1 MGKKDLHKKKR
12 LASAHRKGKSG
23 RVPAF
28 VMIRTNRAI
37 TFNSHRRDWRTDKLS
52 KKEKE

>member
-12 LASAHRKGKSG
+12 LASARRKGGSG

-28 VMIRTNRAI
+28 VMIRTNRGI
-37 TFNSHRRDWRTDKLS
+37 IFNPHRRDWRTDKLS
-52 KKEKE
+52 RKEKE